1 MKKTLKIIVVTLLL
15 ACVAATVNAK
25 KPVTKKTAG
34 KKAVVIG
41 VSQFVEHPALN
52 AVLWGFKDYL
62 KENGVNVTY
71 REYSAHGKIEQ
82 TGQVAAQIASD
93 KPNLILTLGTP
104 SAEACAKVY
113 GKAPQLA
120 HTPMLFSAVSDP
132 EAAGLVV
139 DSMHP
144 GPHITGVSDQM
155 SMEKHLEMIRRF
167 LPQLK
172 KLGVMYNGG
181 EKNSVANVKRLKEA
195 AAKRNITVVDAPVA
209 NSANV
214 SRVAQSLVGKVDAVY
229 VPTDNTVV
237 SAIEAVVKVCEQ
249 NRLPLFSGDI
259 DTVKRGAI
267 AALGFD
273 YFLHGRQTAIMARKI
288 LAGTKVETLPVEFQ
302 NDLSFTINPKAAERM
317 GLAINKSELAS
328 ATTVLK

>member
-25 KPVTKKTAG
+25 KPVTKKTAA
-34 KKAVVIG
+34 KKTVVIG

-132 EAAGLVV
+132 EAAGLVA

-172 KLGVMYNGG
+172 KLGVMYNSG

-195 AAKRNITVVDAPVA
+195 AGKQNITVVDAPVA